1 MSGIAISGIAD
12 SIYIGDIY
20 TNNIYHIFVLMC
32 LPFYER
38 FPKIKKQCLA
48 TLFVMLIW
56 IREV

>member
-20 TNNIYHIFVLMC
+20 TNNLYHIFVLMC

-48 TLFVMLIW
+48 TLFVMVLI
-56 IREV
+56 